1 MAEGELDKLL
11 KCKKRSMEKVYLSMW
26 MEGNNLKLSSK
37 KNEGK
42 FQINITPRDGDIYH
56 LLKAFWNYETT

>member
-1 MAEGELDKLL
+1 
-11 KCKKRSMEKVYLSMW
+11 MEKVYLSMW